1 MRPLYKHSMS
11 PLQLQMLLEMYTNP
25 LARDVDIANKLYA
38 SVSTVSYTTAQ
49 LGLHTQSRVQLYHML
64 GYIELPDVMPEGGS
78 AMVNNTLRAMQHAP
92 SGSLRHLAE
101 IAGYTTHTM
110 TMTMKYTYNYFGMP
124 MSETRNR
131 SRHAFYAHMGWFD
144 TERLAR
150 DAKMQYDAIQEMSH
164 ARTI

>member
-1 MRPLYKHSMS
+1 MRPLYKQGMTAS
-11 PLQLQMLLEMYTNP
+11 QLQILLYMYTNP
-25 LARDVDIANKLYA
+25 LARDVDIANTLYT
-38 SVSTVSYTTAQ
+38 SVSAVSYTAAQ

-78 AMVNNTLRAMQHAP
+78 AMVNSTLRAMQQAP

-131 SRHAFYAHMGWFD
+131 SRHGFYAHMGWFD

-150 DAKMQYDAIQEMSH
+150 DAKMQYNVLQRMSVS
-164 ARTI
+164 

>member
-1 MRPLYKHSMS
+1 MRPLYKQGMTAS
-11 PLQLQMLLEMYTNP
+11 QLQILLYMYTNP
-25 LARDVDIANKLYA
+25 LARDVDIANTLYT
-38 SVSTVSYTTAQ
+38 SVSAVSYTAAQ

-78 AMVNNTLRAMQHAP
+78 AMVNSTLRAMQQAP

-124 MSETRNR
+124 MPETRNR
-131 SRHAFYAHMGWFD
+131 SRHGFYAHMGWFD

-150 DAKMQYDAIQEMSH
+150 DAKMQYNVLQRMSVS
-164 ARTI
+164 

>member
-38 SVSTVSYTTAQ
+38 SVSTVSWTAHQ
-49 LGLHTQSRVQLYHML
+49 LGLHAQSRVQLYHML
-64 GYIELPDVMPEGGS
+64 GYIELPDVMPDGGS

-92 SGSLRHLAE
+92 SGSVKYWAE
-101 IAGYTTHTM
+101 FVGYKPHTVLISV
-110 TMTMKYTYNYFGMP
+110 KHTYNYFGMP
-124 MSETRNR
+124 IPETRNR
-131 SRHAFYAHMGWFD
+131 SRHGFYAHMGWFD
-144 TERLAR
+144 TERLAE
-150 DAKMQYDAIQEMSH
+150 DAKQQYDVIKEMQY